1 VFTGPP
7 VIVGRRWVAIALL
20 FGATSLAPGCA
31 RPAPE
36 PVANPALDEF
46 YVPVDQP
53 PDPNLAD
60 NPVVAK
66 TKSSV
71 VKIRGLA
78 YGCERLLTGS
88 GFVVAPHRV
97 MSNAHVIAGAES
109 VSVEL
114 GDARYDAKVVSY
126 DPYGDIAILDVP
138 ELTAPP
144 LSFADSLVFAGT
156 DAVML
161 GYPAGGAFV
170 ATPAR
175 IRDITELSSTDIYRT
190 APVTRQVYTVR
201 GTVKQISGAPLVD
214 VHAHVLGVVFGAAV
228 DDPET
233 GFVLTSD
240 QIVPQLAKLGNA
252 APVATGP
259 CVT

>member
-1 VFTGPP
+1 MAHGMRYAAVSL
-7 VIVGRRWVAIALL
+7 VVGALV
-20 FGATSLAPGCA
+20 LAPGCQ
-31 RPAPE
+31 RPETESA
-36 PVANPALDEF
+36 AAASFDDL
-46 YVPVDQP
+46 YVPVDAP
-53 PDPNLAD
+53 PDPHLAND
-60 NPVVAK
+60 PVVAA

-78 YGCERLLTGS
+78 YGCEKLLTGS
-88 GFVVAPHRV
+88 GFVVAPRRV
-97 MSNAHVIAGAES
+97 MSNAHVVAGADS

-114 GDARYDAKVVSY
+114 GGISYAAEVVSY
-126 DPYGDIAILDVP
+126 DPYGDISILDVP

-144 LSFADSLVFAGT
+144 LAFADSLVFTGT

-161 GYPAGGAFV
+161 GYPAGGGFV

-175 IRDITELSSTDIYRT
+175 VRDITELSSTDIYRT
-190 APVTRQVYTVR
+190 VPVTRQVYTVR
-201 GTVKQISGAPLVD
+201 GTVNRISGAPLVD
-214 VHAHVLGVVFGAAV
+214 VHAHVLGVVFSAAV

-240 QIVPQLAKLGNA
+240 QIGPQLAKLGNT

>member
-1 VFTGPP
+1 MPF
-7 VIVGRRWVAIALL
+7 GRRCVAVALM
-20 FGATSLAPGCA
+20 FGAVLVAGCQRTVA
-31 RPAPE
+31 EPE
-36 PVANPALDEF
+36 ANPALDEF
-46 YVPVDQP
+46 YVPADEP
-53 PDPNLAD
+53 ADPNLAND
-60 NPVVAK
+60 PVVAA

-71 VKIRGLA
+71 VKIHGLA

-97 MSNAHVIAGAES
+97 MSNAHVVAGTDS

-114 GDARYDAKVVSY
+114 GGIGYDAHVVSY

-138 ELTAPP
+138 QLTAPP
-144 LSFADSLVFAGT
+144 LVFADALAFTGT
-156 DAVML
+156 EAVML

-175 IRDITELSSTDIYRT
+175 VRDITELNSTDIYGT
-190 APVTRQVYTVR
+190 VPVTRQVYTVR

-228 DDPET
+228 GDPET

-240 QIVPQLAKLGNA
+240 QIVPQLANLANT
-252 APVATGP
+252 APVGTGP
-259 CVT
+259 CVM